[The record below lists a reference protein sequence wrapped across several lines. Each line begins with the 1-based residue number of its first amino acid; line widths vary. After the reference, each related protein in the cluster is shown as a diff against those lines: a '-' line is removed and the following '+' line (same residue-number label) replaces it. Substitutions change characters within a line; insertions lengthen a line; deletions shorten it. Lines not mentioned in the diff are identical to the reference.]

1 MKGLF
6 AWVGFKECAVP
17 YKRDGRFAGTSSFNY
32 WKLWNFALDGL
43 TSFTTAPLK
52 MATYVGLL
60 IATGAFLY
68 GLVIVYKTLVYGPD
82 VAGYPSLMVVILFL
96 GGVQLVGLGVI
107 GEYLGRM
114 FDETKQRPLYLV
126 QEYMAPAM
134 PRGDRAV
141 ERLSPHQHENRQTS
155 ATTEAR
161 GS

>member
-1 MKGLF
+1 
-6 AWVGFKECAVP
+6 
-17 YKRDGRFAGTSSFNY
+17 
-32 WKLWNFALDGL
+32 
-43 TSFTTAPLK
+43 
-52 MATYVGLL
+52 
-60 IATGAFLY
+60 
-68 GLVIVYKTLVYGPD
+68 
-82 VAGYPSLMVVILFL
+82 
-96 GGVQLVGLGVI
+96 
-107 GEYLGRM
+107 M